1 MHSYVKCN
9 FFSKH
14 TYRTHNMYEALYALA
29 LAEDSI
35 WPEKYRVEGY
45 PNIFDFPSQHP
56 NRVREPDV
64 VKDEL

>member
-1 MHSYVKCN
+1 
-9 FFSKH
+9 
-14 TYRTHNMYEALYALA
+14 MYDALYAIA

-45 PNIFDFPSQHP
+45 PTILEFPSQHP
-56 NRVREPDV
+56 NRVQQTDV